1 MLTML
6 THHQIKKLIE
16 KYKQMCRVGLWFLTI
31 LSTIFQPYRG
41 GQFYWWR
48 KPEYQ
53 EKTTNLLQDT
63 DKLHSI
69 MLYRVHLTMSR
80 IRTHNYSDDRGWVL
94 MFNATFNNISA
105 ISWRSDDRH

>member
-1 MLTML
+1 MSVADTDRIQIWIMLTML

-48 KPEYQ
+48 TPEYPK
-53 EKTTNLLQDT
+53 KTKDL
-63 DKLHSI
+63 S
-69 MLYRVHLTMSR
+69 
-80 IRTHNYSDDRGWVL
+80 
-94 MFNATFNNISA
+94 
-105 ISWRSDDRH
+105 